1 MPTRRVPAH
10 LGWMVGKTLH
20 PTSSGE
26 ITFSSSQLF
35 PRSLASTLL
44 CWTFPCFF
52 SDFCQRRPRGT
63 SIEPPSWTLTMQS
76 DYCVLECRYRNKIDG
91 VIGFGVSTTI
101 KNDFEIRII
110 IILCHRREWIEMNE
124 KQNCSLS
131 YLKNTFFIFIIIST
145 IFIFTIIA
153 NAIYV

>member
-1 MPTRRVPAH
+1 MDGRQNPTPNQLRRNYFFFITTV
-10 LGWMVGKTLH
+10 
-20 PTSSGE
+20 SSKSGVDSV
-26 ITFSSSQLF
+26 T
-35 PRSLASTLL
+35 L

-145 IFIFTIIA
+145 IFIFTILA

>member
-1 MPTRRVPAH
+1 MIWVRSIFICLFDLNLNLNYWICCLISNLAFANLHRVQF
-10 LGWMVGKTLH
+10 L
-20 PTSSGE
+20 
-26 ITFSSSQLF
+26 
-35 PRSLASTLL
+35 
-44 CWTFPCFF
+44 F

-145 IFIFTIIA
+145 IFIFTILA